1 MCDLLIFLQVESP
14 MPCRGYL
21 ADGNFGW
28 PKDTE
33 PQLRVGDHTD
43 AGKCAALW
51 EESEAL
57 IGGAIGAE

>member
-1 MCDLLIFLQVESP
+1 

>member
-1 MCDLLIFLQVESP
+1 MILHVENAERRIKYSILS
-14 MPCRGYL
+14 M
-21 ADGNFGW
+21 FSE
-28 PKDTE
+28 T
-33 PQLRVGDHTD
+33 QLRVGDHTD